1 MAFCSIK
8 SQIATEFAQTAYFEW
23 LAGCATCQNGDEKM
37 ENRIRHQEKRK

>member
-23 LAGCATCQNGDEKM
+23 LAGCATCQNGVEKM
-37 ENRIRHQEKRK
+37 ENWVRHKEKRK